1 MKKLIELK
9 DYELIPDSE
18 NNELWNVRVLEGQ
31 YAETVLKFG
40 TIGFN
45 KVGKDTMSFN
55 FDVISSPDDDL
66 TVDNIELQEYAGI
79 LLEAIIQDGIDTGS
93 VLWGTNEN

>member
-1 MKKLIELK
+1 MNELIELK
-9 DYELIPDSE
+9 DYELIPDSK
-18 NNELWNVRVLEGQ
+18 NKELWNVRVLEGQ

-40 TIGFN
+40 TISFN

-55 FDVISSPDDDL
+55 FDIVSSPDPEL

-79 LLEAIIQDGIDTGS
+79 LLEAIIRDGIDSGS
-93 VLWGTNEN
+93 VLWGTNED